1 MDDLIKVSDY
11 FQYLTPEERAL
22 CDTGLRQGYMA
33 IPAPTTG
40 LHLVCYGA
48 LCAFDDKPCVILL
61 PEQGGR
67 RQLRVWVP
75 EIKALP
81 RVTQVAV
88 EAGVSISRVCPI
100 WVRLVGSVE
109 AERAEAVAK
118 LIAQEAGFSGTS
130 SVDEGSST

>member
-1 MDDLIKVSDY
+1 MEHLMREVLDY
-11 FQYLTPEERAL
+11 FRLLTPEEKAL

-75 EIKALP
+75 EI
-81 RVTQVAV
+81 TAV
-88 EAGVSISRVCPI
+88 QISQIR
-100 WVRLVGSVE
+100 
-109 AERAEAVAK
+109 ERALLK
-118 LIAQEAGFSGTS
+118 TQDITPPPRPF
-130 SVDEGSST
+130 